1 LLYGEAL
8 SSALTY
14 STLYLSRSL
23 AYMMITPPSLDL
35 ALIDADTAVKYDPTN
50 SQAWLQQGETLL
62 KWEMGRALRS
72 PC

>member
-1 LLYGEAL
+1 
-8 SSALTY
+8 
-14 STLYLSRSL
+14 
-23 AYMMITPPSLDL
+23 MMITPPSLDL